1 MENIHTALPNAFA
14 RIMGLEGPPQDM
26 EASEVWAGWYL
37 VKAREI
43 YPFSDIPDTM
53 DHLLA
58 TLAAVRMEDPL
69 AVMDMKERAQRDI
82 KHLQEALRTQDRA
95 TWIESPVGAET
106 KEVNMNLTRPTN
118 VLYYGLND
126 YTTLILTAIDTNIT
140 TTPRDLYGMGEKFCH
155 YCYAT
160 TGPGRIH
167 I

>member
-1 MENIHTALPNAFA
+1 MEDIHTALPNAFA

-82 KHLQEALRTQDRA
+82 KHLQEALRTQDQA
-95 TWIESPVGAET
+95 TWVESWMERFPEIATPGIFPACQQART
-106 KEVNMNLTRPTN
+106 KH
-118 VLYYGLND
+118 
-126 YTTLILTAIDTNIT
+126 IQ
-140 TTPRDLYGMGEKFCH
+140 PR
-155 YCYAT
+155 
-160 TGPGRIH
+160 GRRD
-167 I
+167 